1 MSNFTDFFPAA
12 AATAGGGGGG
22 FTKSNSYSTARALA
36 SFTYNNA
43 ASYTV
48 NPATDLGLSDG
59 ASLGYF
65 MVSGGYFGEGD
76 TNYTDGG
83 MGGKIIQ
90 GTAIITTAST
100 NLVLTPGIGG
110 RFQRTNNATTINTAP
125 TESTIS
131 GGLTLTS
138 GNGSN
143 LAGARGVQDQGGLQL
158 PNNGINGYGGG
169 GGPGAAPYEPNG
181 SILGS
186 TAHGFGFGTVGYNV
200 NAGGVFEMNGGDGAI
215 LLYY

>member
-1 MSNFTDFFPAA
+1 MSDFTDFFPAA
-12 AATAGGGGGG
+12 GGGGG
-22 FTKSNSYSTARALA
+22 FTKRLKWTTARGLDDAN
-36 SFTYNNA
+36 YNNA

-59 ASLGYF
+59 DSLGFF
-65 MVSGGYFGEGD
+65 MVSGGYFGEGS
-76 TNYTDGG
+76 TSYMDGG

-90 GTAIITTAST
+90 GTAIITTAAT

-110 RFQRTNNATTINTAP
+110 RLQRNNYSTTINTAP

-143 LAGARGVQDQGGLQL
+143 LAGARGEEGTYNFQL

-169 GGPGAAPYEPNG
+169 GGPGGAPNPPSAAV
-181 SILGS
+181 IGS

-200 NAGGVFEMNGGDGAI
+200 NTGGVFEALGGDGAI